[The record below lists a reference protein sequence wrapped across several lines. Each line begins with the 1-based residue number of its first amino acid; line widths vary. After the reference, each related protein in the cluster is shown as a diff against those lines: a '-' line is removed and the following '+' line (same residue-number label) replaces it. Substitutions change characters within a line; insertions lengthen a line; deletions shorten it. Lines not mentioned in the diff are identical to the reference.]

1 MKEEMKSREGG
12 RMSTEME
19 QRIAKLEQE
28 VVDLRQEVDALKRHR
43 QKEQDSKIFTS
54 KPINLDSRIAPK
66 PQREPVIEKVVTPTQ
81 TLEERI
87 MWALPKVFMVILVL
101 GVLWGLKLVSDYGYL
116 SNEVKITLAYVLS
129 VALAVTAYVSENKKV
144 GSQAIMI
151 SLYGGAFIIGILTT
165 AAGAIL
171 YEILGLYVALLI
183 ALMYIGYGIAISF
196 YKKNEVLTTFVA
208 FTSLLLPYLLEYMDF
223 SPVIILG
230 FIVVLFGALQS
241 VIITHQQKIALY
253 VATFFSVLSISILS
267 VINGDNNTVFAVSL
281 LGTLAI
287 FFMSWCRMDI
297 VGPIWKRVHAG
308 LLFTLSSISLL
319 LLNLIVA
326 SLANSE
332 LLLLIMLGLF
342 LGLAFYG
349 HRHKLQ
355 EAFDVAG
362 TLAIVTL
369 LNVLLVMNLPNDVD
383 RLLLPF
389 SAFVGIMIA
398 LRLRASVMKA
408 INSFIFM
415 ITAILSYIIHEPT
428 PFFSIAHASLVLPL
442 VYLIVIYVYVKR
454 PKETLTTYEKWMKDF
469 NVVDLLAVLTSAYF
483 LAYISKID
491 SVYFPSSAAIPHMTC
506 IVLAALFA
514 ASLIVPEK
522 YIGRAL
528 SPVLGVFFL
537 LTTLL
542 LTLNPYD
549 MQGIEWLNMATRLVY
564 IVVIVVIIVDIY
576 MKGRIAQN
584 YHKLTEKFTDH
595 VMSAGV
601 VLVMFSVWGL
611 LYQLAY
617 NQLLD
622 WTLHIA
628 LTTITLFMTA
638 SISLWLS
645 SVRSLR
651 ILRITGFAILAFA
664 IVKLIFFDLSAL
676 DLLIRALL
684 FMTIGGLGLF
694 LSNRLLKK

>member
-1 MKEEMKSREGG
+1 
-12 RMSTEME
+12 MSTEME

-28 VVDLRQEVDALKRHR
+28 VVDLRQQVDALERHR
-43 QKEQDSKIFTS
+43 QKEQGPKISTS
-54 KPINLDSRIAPK
+54 KPINLDSPIAPK
-66 PQREPVIEKVVTPTQ
+66 PKPQLEPTIEKVVTPTR
-81 TLEERI
+81 TLEESI

-116 SNEVKITLAYVLS
+116 SNEVKIILAYVLS
-129 VALAVTAYVSENKKV
+129 VALAVTAYVLENKKF
-144 GSQAIMI
+144 GSQAITI
-151 SLYGGAFIIGILTT
+151 SLYGGTFIIGILTT

-196 YKKNEVLTTFVA
+196 FKKNEVLTTFVA
-208 FTSLLLPYLLEYMDF
+208 FTSLLLPYLLEYMEF

-241 VIITHQQKIALY
+241 VIIMHQQKIALY
-253 VATFFSVLSISILS
+253 VATFFSVFSISILS
-267 VINGDNNTVFAVSL
+267 VINGDNKTVFAISL
-281 LGTLAI
+281 LGVMAT

-297 VGPIWKRVHAG
+297 VGPLWKRVHTG

-319 LLNLIVA
+319 LLNLMVRN
-326 SLANSE
+326 LANSE

-383 RLLLPF
+383 RLLIPF
-389 SAFVGIMIA
+389 SAFVGVMIA

-408 INSFIFM
+408 VNSFIFM
-415 ITAILSYIIHEPT
+415 IIAILSYGIHDPS

-454 PKETLTTYEKWMKDF
+454 PKEMLTSYEKWMKDS
-469 NVVDLLAVLTSAYF
+469 NVVDILAVLTSAYF
-483 LAYISKID
+483 LGYISKID
-491 SVYFPSSAAIPHMTC
+491 SVYFPGIIAIPHMMC
-506 IVLAALFA
+506 IVLAVLFA
-514 ASLIVPEK
+514 ASLIVPKK
-522 YIGRAL
+522 YIGRVL

-537 LTTLL
+537 LTTISLS
-542 LTLNPYD
+542 LTHYD
-549 MQGIEWLNMATRLVY
+549 MQGIDWLNMATRFVY
-564 IVVIVVIIVDIY
+564 VAVIVAIIVDIY

-595 VMSAGV
+595 VVSAGV
-601 VLVMFSVWGL
+601 VLVMFTVWGL
-611 LYQLAY
+611 LYQLEY

-622 WTLHIA
+622 LTLRIA
-628 LTTITLFMTA
+628 LTTITLFITA

-651 ILRITGFAILAFA
+651 ILRLTGFTILAFA

-676 DLLIRALL
+676 GLFIRALL
-684 FMTIGGLGLF
+684 FMTIGGLGLI